1 MKSFHS
7 PVLGDLPDVINI
19 GEKKVGCSHRCY
31 VIAEAGSNHD
41 GSLEK
46 ALSLV
51 DAAADA
57 GCDAVKFQTFTGDDI
72 ASAHESAETQVPETF
87 RRWGSNLLRLYK
99 RCALPDH
106 FHESI
111 AQHAKARHIDFF
123 SSPFSE
129 RAVDRLAKLGVPALK
144 IASFELVHL
153 PLIRYAAATHIPLII
168 STGMAG
174 LGDIER
180 ALDAAIQGDA
190 KQVALLHCGSNYPL
204 GAAGVNLAAMK
215 TLRDAFGV
223 PVGYSDHTLGISV
236 PIAAAALG
244 AQLLEKHITLDRR
257 SDGPDHSFAIEP
269 QELKAMVEGMRSAA
283 IAVGTSRKRRQP
295 EEEAHSRRGRR
306 SIFAARDLKAGDRI
320 LPEHI
325 KIVRPGIGIEPFAL
339 ELIVGRRIV
348 RDIKA
353 DAPISWDDI
362 LAS

>member
-7 PVLGDLPDVINI
+7 PVIGDLPDTINL
-19 GEKKVGCSHRCY
+19 GEKPVGHGHRCY

-41 GSLEK
+41 GILDK

-72 ASAHESAETQVPETF
+72 ASAYESAETRMPESF
-87 RRWGSNLLRLYK
+87 RRWGSNLLQLYK

-106 FHESI
+106 FHEPI
-111 AQHAKARHIDFF
+111 VQRAKMRNIHFF

-153 PLIRYAAATHIPLII
+153 PLIRCAAATQIPLII

-180 ALDAAIQGDA
+180 ALDAAIQGGA

-204 GAAGVNLAAMK
+204 GAAGANLAAMN
-215 TLRDAFGV
+215 TLSDAFGV

-244 AQLLEKHITLDRR
+244 AKLLEKHITLDRR
-257 SDGPDHSFAIEP
+257 SDGPDHAFAIEP
-269 QELKAMVEGMRSAA
+269 QELKTMVEGMRMAA
-283 IAVGTSRKRRQP
+283 VAVGTTQKRRQP
-295 EEEAHSRRGRR
+295 EEESHARRGRR
-306 SIFAARDLKAGDRI
+306 SIFAACDLKIGDRI
-320 LPEHI
+320 SPGNV
-325 KIVRPGIGIEPFAL
+325 KIVRPGTGIEPLAF
-339 ELIVGRRIV
+339 ELVLGRCVV
-348 RDIKA
+348 RDIKM
-353 DAPISWDDI
+353 DTPISWDDI
-362 LAS
+362 LTV